1 MNQEW
6 DSVVNAKKKNIWPDL
21 KEVWNFR
28 DLVFLFVKRDF
39 VSIYKQTLLGPIWLF
54 IQPLTTTFIYVFI
67 FGNLANLGTDGLPKP
82 LFYLTG
88 IVSWTFFSEVF
99 TKSSGIFLA
108 NSHIFTKVYFP
119 RLIIIISV
127 FFSSLIRMGIQL
139 LLLISLMI
147 YFILNQDFH
156 FNLTWHLLFLPII
169 VFLIALIGIGLGMIV
184 SSLTIKYRDL
194 NNLIQFG
201 VQLLMYATPVV
212 YSMASM
218 PSKYKKFILYNP
230 LAPLIEGIRF
240 CSFGAGELS
249 FSGLLFSL
257 TFGVII
263 FLTGLLAFKISE
275 SDFIDNI

>member
-1 MNQEW
+1 MSQQW
-6 DSVVNAKKKNIWPDL
+6 DTIVSAKKKNIWPEL
-21 KEVWNFR
+21 KEVWHYR
-28 DLVFLFVKRDF
+28 DLIFLFVKRDF
-39 VSIYKQTLLGPIWLF
+39 VSIYKQTLLGPVWLF

-99 TKSSGIFLA
+99 TKSSGIFLT

-139 LLLISLMI
+139 LLLVSLTI
-147 YFILNQDFH
+147 YFVLNMDFN
-156 FNLTWHLLFLPII
+156 FNFTWYIFLVPII
-169 VFLIALIGIGLGMIV
+169 VILIALIGVGLGMIV

-218 PSKYKKFILYNP
+218 PAKYKKFIFYNP
-230 LAPLIEGIRF
+230 LAPLIEGFRS
-240 CSFGAGELS
+240 CSFGTGEIS
-249 FSGLLFSL
+249 ISGLLYSL
-257 TFGVII
+257 IFGVLI
-263 FLTGLLAFKISE
+263 FLLGLLTFKISE
-275 SDFIDNI
+275 SDFVDNI